1 MTERE
6 LRRTALVIPPKGRA
20 VLCIWA
26 AAAGLFLAPFA
37 FWQSVPAGAVFCLLW
52 AVLTALLRARACS
65 YAAVLGEHTLT
76 IYAGIAFPVRRVVP
90 RRAVTG
96 IWPTSCS
103 PSRPPACTGPKAAS
117 GRRWGC
123 WGPTAFPRWRSF
135 CWPSGRRSRARTAM
149 SWPLRRS
156 TFWPGWRR
164 GGCPPVRPGCWP
176 SPAFCWG

>member
-37 FWQSVPAGAVFCLLW
+37 FWQSVSAGAVFCLLW

-76 IYAGIAFPVRRVVP
+76 IYAGITFPVRRVISAPGAGVLVP
-90 RRAVTG
+90 AV
-96 IWPTSCS
+96 
-103 PSRPPACTGPKAAS
+103 PAAQAAALA
-117 GRRWGC
+117 C
-123 WGPTAFPRWRSF
+123 ALAEDAP
-135 CWPSGRRSRARTAM
+135 
-149 SWPLRRS
+149 
-156 TFWPGWRR
+156 
-164 GGCPPVRPGCWP
+164 
-176 SPAFCWG
+176 

>member
-37 FWQSVPAGAVFCLLW
+37 FWQSVSAGAVFCLLW

-96 IWPTSCS
+96 VWALRTPLLWLAGCS
-103 PSRPPACTGPKAAS
+103 VLVVRGPGVQLFLPGVDALQAQALAAVLMEDT
-117 GRRWGC
+117 
-123 WGPTAFPRWRSF
+123 P
-135 CWPSGRRSRARTAM
+135 
-149 SWPLRRS
+149 
-156 TFWPGWRR
+156 
-164 GGCPPVRPGCWP
+164 
-176 SPAFCWG
+176 